1 MNDSVK
7 KAIVIFGLGVI
18 IFWFVVR
25 PRMVKKEADAAN
37 ETPTPRTDKIA
48 MPNYNQDDL
57 NKNEKA
63 ADAIET
69 LEAYIEAY
77 NAGES
82 DVKLVELNNGL
93 KEIKGMSVIKDDDH
107 TVRVVDLNNNDILI
121 HKY

>member
-7 KAIVIFGLGVI
+7 KAIVIFGLGAI